1 MLCQGCRE
9 GPAKSKQGKQATG
22 LQAPRLEFHRTRQ
35 QQGGQATARDPAGP
49 RHGHPPARRL
59 EERGS
64 SARPRERPPPGS
76 CSRGRA
82 KAAVSLPRP
91 STPARPRECRRGGRA
106 REGGRAP
113 GSGEPPYP
121 RGGEAGGAG
130 PERRGQEH
138 GAPKL
143 GLACRSLPRSHDPQ
157 RARDARRARSRD
169 ARRARPRDAPPP
181 APHRGRARRSRT
193 RRAGAAGPAGN
204 QQAET
209 SRAKGRDGGRGAPK
223 RCRPESNDAG
233 ARALKGGVFGSGAM
247 KSGPMFS
254 D

>member
-169 ARRARPRDAPPP
+169 ARRARPRDAPFPP
-181 APHRGRARRSRT
+181 PPPGARAPLE
-193 RRAGAAGPAGN
+193 N
-204 QQAET
+204 ET
-209 SRAKGRDGGRGAPK
+209 SGGRGACRESAGGDFPGQGAGRRPRSPK
-223 RCRPESNDAG
+223 KVPPGEQRRWGPGLERRRLWFWSDEI
-233 ARALKGGVFGSGAM
+233 RAYV
-247 KSGPMFS
+247 
-254 D
+254 